1 MPFSKE
7 NRAGTISGIIFVAI
21 FAAAATMIAEIPF
34 IKNLGLSPLVIGI
47 VMGIFYA
54 NTLHNHIPSAW
65 GTGITFSGKKILR
78 FAIVVYGFRITFQ
91 EIMEVGL
98 SGFTVSLIMLT
109 STLILGSWMG
119 YKLFKMEK
127 DTSILTASG
136 ASVCGAA
143 AVLATEPV
151 LKAEGHKTAIAVSM
165 VVLFG
170 TISMFLY
177 PVLYTAIIEPATG
190 FLHMTP
196 QEFGIYVGGTIHEVA
211 QVVAVPGS
219 VPTTAIHDTIVVGG
233 QTLTQTQM
241 HEQMA
246 HSAVIVKMTRVIL
259 IAPMLI
265 VLGFYLAY
273 SAKKEGVVTEGGT
286 KLTIPW
292 FAVYFILVAG
302 FYSFLTSY
310 FGLKAENPSDIAVLI
325 NTIIHDYINPVD
337 TFLLTMAMTALGM
350 GTIFSKFKGLGLA
363 PLYTAG
369 AMFVWLVVGGF
380 VITKVVVAA
389 FS

>member
-1 MPFSKE
+1 MAFSPE
-7 NRAGTISGIIFVAI
+7 NRKGTLSGIIFVAI
-21 FAAAATMIAEIPF
+21 FAAAATMIAGVPF
-34 IKNLGLSPLVIGI
+34 IKALGISPLVIGI

-78 FAIVVYGFRITFQ
+78 FAIVFYGFRITFQ
-91 EIMEVGL
+91 QIMDVGM
-98 SGFTVSLIMLT
+98 SGFMVSLIML
-109 STLILGSWMG
+109 STTFILGSYLG
-119 YKLFKMEK
+119 YKIFKMDK
-127 DTSILTASG
+127 DTAMLTASG

-151 LKAEGHKTAIAVSM
+151 LKAEGHKTAVAVSM

-177 PVLYTAIIEPATG
+177 PVMYASIIEPATG

-196 QEFGIYVGGTIHEVA
+196 EQFGIYVGGTIHEVA
-211 QVVAVPGS
+211 QVVAVPASIPGAPE
-219 VPTTAIHDTIVVGG
+219 V
-233 QTLTQTQM
+233 
-241 HEQMA
+241 MA
-246 HSAVIVKMTRVIL
+246 NSAVIVKMTRVIM

-265 VLGFYLAY
+265 ILGIYLSAQ
-273 SAKKEGVVTEGGT
+273 AKKTGSVAGGV
-286 KLTIPW
+286 KLVIPW
-292 FAVYFILVAG
+292 FAVYFIGMAG
-302 FYSFLTSY
+302 FNSLQIV
-310 FGLKAENPSDIAVLI
+310 PQDIVDVI
-325 NTIIHDYINPVD
+325 NQID

-380 VITKVVVAA
+380 IVTKVVTAL
-389 FS
+389 F